1 MSSPGVKK
9 ECWPVPDIVS
19 PETRR
24 RMMAGI
30 KGKDTKPE
38 LFIRRALH
46 ARGLRFRLYNKKLP
60 GKPDLSFPKYRAIVL
75 VNGCFWH
82 GHSCHLFKWPS
93 TRKDFW
99 RKKILRNM
107 EKDREVLSA
116 LRQQGWRVAVIYEC
130 ALKGKTRLD
139 PETVIDETENWI
151 RSDSAE
157 YVIEGRKEKSEGD
170 EKK

>member
-1 MSSPGVKK
+1 
-9 ECWPVPDIVS
+9 
-19 PETRR
+19 
-24 RMMAGI
+24 
-30 KGKDTKPE
+30 
-38 LFIRRALH
+38 
-46 ARGLRFRLYNKKLP
+46 
-60 GKPDLSFPKYRAIVL
+60 
-75 VNGCFWH
+75 
-82 GHSCHLFKWPS
+82 
-93 TRKDFW
+93 
-99 RKKILRNM
+99 M